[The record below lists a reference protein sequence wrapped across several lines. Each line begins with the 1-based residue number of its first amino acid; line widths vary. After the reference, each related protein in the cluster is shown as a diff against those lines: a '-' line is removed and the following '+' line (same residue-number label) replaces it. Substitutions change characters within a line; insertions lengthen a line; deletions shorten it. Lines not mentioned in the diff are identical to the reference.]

1 MKRNWTISDLKN
13 SAAASL
19 NQKVIEE
26 LENPKKSRKKRVPS
40 QPCKQVLWMGG
51 QLAWWALTT
60 GIMVEKEW
68 RFHPVRKWR
77 FDFFIPSLKIACEYE
92 GIFSKKSRHTTQSG
106 YCGDVE
112 KYREAAK
119 MDITVFRYTSKDYKN
134 VLKDLQKYVDG
145 RTERTMETNRRI

>member
-1 MKRNWTISDLKN
+1 MNRPFTISDLKK

-40 QPCKQVLWMGG
+40 MPCKQVLWMGG
-51 QLAWWALTT
+51 QLAWWAIQN

-77 FDFFIPSLKIACEYE
+77 FDFALPDKLIACEYE
-92 GIFSKKSRHTTQSG
+92 GIYSDKSRHTTKSG
-106 YCGDVE
+106 YQGDIE
-112 KYREAAK
+112 KYNEAQKLGWRVLRFTAK
-119 MDITVFRYTSKDYKN
+119 TYKTVTKELDKLINSE
-134 VLKDLQKYVDG
+134 Q
-145 RTERTMETNRRI
+145 